1 MLGPAISPD
10 GKRIAWAQGQLP
22 ATAIWLFD
30 VERGLSRRLTGEDG
44 YLSPVWSPDGTRLA
58 AVTREDD
65 GSPVLAVIDVDRGGA
80 PQRLRLDIGGQTAV
94 YWPSTNTV
102 LLQRI
107 AAGRPGR
114 LAALAMDGPSQ
125 VKTLFEWPAQ
135 MQYPAF
141 SPDGKWMSYSVNETG
156 AFEVYVR
163 PVPSGTP
170 VERVSVNGGS
180 SSAWSADGRE
190 LFYREGSRMMA
201 VPISTEG
208 GFRQLGPS
216 RVLFS
221 GDYLEASIP
230 SRGFDVTREGR
241 RFLMKA
247 RGPAVESAPVTS
259 ISVVLNWQEE
269 LKRLVPPK

>member
-190 LFYREGSRMMA
+190 LFYREGSRMIA

-208 GFRQLGPS
+208 GFRIVGP
-216 RVLFS
+216 RRELFS
-221 GDYLEASIP
+221 GDYLEAAVP
-230 SRGFDVTREGR
+230 TR
-241 RFLMKA
+241 
-247 RGPAVESAPVTS
+247 
-259 ISVVLNWQEE
+259 
-269 LKRLVPPK
+269 PKFPQI